1 MRALLAYPFFLFH
14 MNRFTAPLSFSAA
27 LAALALLG
35 SCSTSQQAE
44 VSTTAPADR
53 PDAIGAPTTSPT
65 VSGQSQSKG
74 GITLTPYNDSPKFPT
89 AQMRLNSPVGGSTV
103 PSGAVA
109 FSYDL
114 TNFQLTKMT
123 ASDHAMQMANSMK
136 GQHIHNIVD
145 NQPYTAHYETKFTKP
160 VADGHHVVLSFLSR
174 SYHESLKHL
183 GAYDL
188 RLITVGN
195 PTPSAADS
203 AQQRFNLKAPSL
215 FYSRP
220 KDKYEGKDAQKIM
233 LDFYLVNTT
242 LSPSG
247 NKVRATINGTEF
259 MLDNWLP
266 YMMEGL
272 PAGQAT
278 IKLELLDSSGTLIP
292 GIYNSV
298 TRTITVAP

>member
-1 MRALLAYPFFLFH
+1 MKHFLTP
-14 MNRFTAPLSFSAA
+14 RSGTLA
-27 LAALALLG
+27 LAALLALG
-35 SCSTSQQAE
+35 SCSTSQPAE
-44 VSTTAPADR
+44 TSTTGPADR
-53 PDAIGAPTTSPT
+53 NTALGAQKTTNAAA
-65 VSGQSQSKG
+65 GEAQSKN
-74 GITLTPYNDSPKFPT
+74 GITLTPFDDSPKFPT
-89 AQMRLNSPVGGSTV
+89 AQVRLNTPVAGSTV
-103 PSGAVA
+103 TSPVP

-123 ASDHAMQMANSMK
+123 GSDHAMQMANSMK
-136 GQHIHNIVD
+136 GQHIHLIID
-145 NQPYTAHYETKFTKP
+145 DQPYIAKYETKFTQDMAP
-160 VADGHHVVLSFLSR
+160 GHHVVLSFLSR

-188 RLITVGN
+188 RMVTVGT
-195 PTPSAADS
+195 TPDTAKMAFDV
-203 AQQRFNLKAPSL
+203 KAPTL

-220 KDKYEGKDAQKIM
+220 KDKYEGNDAKKIM

-242 LSPSG
+242 LAPDG

-259 MLDNWLP
+259 MLTSWLP

-278 IKLELLDSSGTLIP
+278 IKLELVDSSGTMIP
-292 GIYNSV
+292 GPYNSV

>member
-1 MRALLAYPFFLFH
+1 MKYVF
-14 MNRFTAPLSFSAA
+14 APLSGSVA
-27 LAALALLG
+27 LAALLALG
-35 SCSTSQQAE
+35 SCSTSQPAE
-44 VSTTAPADR
+44 TDTTSPADR
-53 PDAIGAPTTSPT
+53 PTALGAQTTANT
-65 VSGQSQSKG
+65 VAGEAQSKN

-89 AQMRLNSPVGGSTV
+89 AQLRLNTPVAGSTV
-103 PSGAVA
+103 ASPVP

-123 ASDHAMQMANSMK
+123 GSEHAGQMANSMK
-136 GQHIHNIVD
+136 GQHIHLIID
-145 NQPYTAHYETKFTKP
+145 NQPYIAKYETKFTQEMAP
-160 VADGHHVVLSFLSR
+160 GRHVVLSFLSR

-188 RLITVGN
+188 RVVTAG
-195 PTPSAADS
+195 TATDTAGT
-203 AQQRFNLKAPSL
+203 AFNVKAPTL

-220 KDKYEGKDAQKIM
+220 KDTYAGADAKKIM

-259 MLDNWLP
+259 MLDQWVP

-278 IKLELLDSSGTLIP
+278 IKLELVDSSGAIIP
-292 GIYNSV
+292 GPYNSV
-298 TRTITVAP
+298 TRSITVQP

>member
-1 MRALLAYPFFLFH
+1 MLFSRTLAA
-14 MNRFTAPLSFSAA
+14 APVA

-35 SCSTSQQAE
+35 SCSTTQQAE
-44 VSTTAPADR
+44 STTTAPADR
-53 PDAIGAPTTSPT
+53 PNAIGAPTTTST
-65 VSGQSQSKG
+65 VSGQAQSKG

-89 AQMRLNSPVGGSTV
+89 AQLRLNAPIEGSTV
-103 PSGAVA
+103 PSGEVP
-109 FSYDL
+109 FSYEL

-123 ASDHAMQMANSMK
+123 DSDHAMQMANSMK

-145 NQPYTAHYETKFTKP
+145 NQPYTAHYDTKFTKP
-160 VADGHHVVLSFLSR
+160 IADGQHVVLSFLSR
-174 SYHESLKHL
+174 SYHESLKHR

-188 RLITVGN
+188 RTITVG
-195 PTPSAADS
+195 TPAAGTPPMAFD
-203 AQQRFNLKAPSL
+203 LKAPHL

-242 LSPSG
+242 LAPDG

-278 IKLELLDSSGTLIP
+278 IKLELLDGSGNLIP
-292 GIYNSV
+292 GPYNSV

>member
-1 MRALLAYPFFLFH
+1 MKLL
-14 MNRFTAPLSFSAA
+14 TAPLSGPLAF
-27 LAALALLG
+27 AALALLG

-44 VSTTAPADR
+44 STTGPADR
-53 PDAIGAPTTSPT
+53 AGALGAQRATST
-65 VSGQSQSKG
+65 VSGQAQSKG

-89 AQMRLNSPVGGSTV
+89 AQMRVNAPIQGSTV
-103 PSGAVA
+103 PSGEVA

-123 ASDHAMQMANSMK
+123 DSDHAMQMANSMK

-145 NQPYTAHYETKFTKP
+145 NMPYTAHYDTKFTKP
-160 VADGHHVVLSFLSR
+160 IADGQHVVLSFLSR
-174 SYHESLKHL
+174 SYHESLKHA

-188 RLITVGN
+188 RTITVG
-195 PTPSAADS
+195 TPAAGTPPMQFD
-203 AQQRFNLKAPSL
+203 LKAPHL

-242 LSPSG
+242 LAPDG

-272 PAGQAT
+272 PAGEAT
-278 IKLELLDSSGTLIP
+278 IKLELVDSSGTLIP
-292 GIYNSV
+292 GPYNSV

>member
-1 MRALLAYPFFLFH
+1 
-14 MNRFTAPLSFSAA
+14 MNHRTASLSFSAA
-27 LAALALLG
+27 LATLVLLG
-35 SCSTSQQAE
+35 SCSTSQRAE
-44 VSTTAPADR
+44 SSTTTSPADR
-53 PDAIGAPTTSPT
+53 PNAIGAQQTGPT
-65 VSGQSQSKG
+65 VSGAAQTKG

-89 AQMRLNSPVGGSTV
+89 AQLRLNAPVAGSTV
-103 PSGAVA
+103 PSGPVA
-109 FSYDL
+109 FSYEL

-123 ASDHAMQMANSMK
+123 ESDHAMQMANSMK

-145 NQPYTAHYETKFTKP
+145 NEPYTAHYDTKFTKP
-160 VADGHHVVLSFLSR
+160 IADGQHVILSFLSR
-174 SYHESLKHL
+174 SYHESIKHL

-188 RLITVGN
+188 RTITVG
-195 PTPSAADS
+195 TPAANAPASTFDV
-203 AQQRFNLKAPSL
+203 KAPAL

-242 LSPSG
+242 ISPSG

-259 MLDNWLP
+259 MLNQWLP

-292 GIYNSV
+292 GPYNSV

>member
-1 MRALLAYPFFLFH
+1 M
-14 MNRFTAPLSFSAA
+14 
-27 LAALALLG
+27 
-35 SCSTSQQAE
+35 
-44 VSTTAPADR
+44 
-53 PDAIGAPTTSPT
+53 
-65 VSGQSQSKG
+65 KG
-74 GITLTPYNDSPKFPT
+74 GITLTPFNDSPKFPT
-89 AQMRLNSPVGGSTV
+89 AGLRLNAPIDGSSL
-103 PSGAVA
+103 PSGPVA
-109 FSYDL
+109 FSYEL

-123 ASDHAMQMANSMK
+123 ESEHATHMANSMK

-145 NQPYTAHYETKFTKP
+145 NQPYTAHYETKFSRP
-160 VADGHHVVLSFLSR
+160 IADGQHVVLSFLSR
-174 SYHESLKHL
+174 SYHESLKHK

-188 RLITVGN
+188 RTITVG
-195 PTPSAADS
+195 TPAAGTAPSTFDT
-203 AQQRFNLKAPSL
+203 KAPAL

-220 KDKYEGKDAQKIM
+220 KDTYAGNDAKSIM

-242 LSPSG
+242 LAPDG

-259 MLDNWLP
+259 MLDQWLP

-292 GIYNSV
+292 GPYNSV

>member
-1 MRALLAYPFFLFH
+1 MKHLL
-14 MNRFTAPLSFSAA
+14 TPLGSS
-27 LAALALLG
+27 LALVAILGLG

-44 VSTTAPADR
+44 TSTAGPADR
-53 PDAIGAPTTSPT
+53 NTALGAQTSVST
-65 VSGQSQSKG
+65 VAGSAQTKG
-74 GITLTPYNDSPKFPT
+74 GITLTPFDDSPKFPT
-89 AQMRLNSPVGGSTV
+89 AQLRLNAPLPGSTV
-103 PSGAVA
+103 PSGEVA

-145 NQPYTAHYETKFTKP
+145 NQPYTAHYDTKFTKP
-160 VADGHHVVLSFLSR
+160 IADGQHVILSFLSR

-188 RLITVGN
+188 RVITVG
-195 PTPSAADS
+195 TPAAGTPPLAFDV
-203 AQQRFNLKAPSL
+203 KAPSL

-220 KDKYEGKDAQKIM
+220 KDTYSGKDAQKIM

-242 LSPSG
+242 LAPDG

-259 MLDNWLP
+259 MLDRWLP
-266 YMMEGL
+266 YMMQGL

-278 IKLELLDSSGTLIP
+278 IKLELLDGSGNLIP
-292 GIYNSV
+292 GPYNSV

>member
-1 MRALLAYPFFLFH
+1 MALAVLLA
-14 MNRFTAPLSFSAA
+14 
-27 LAALALLG
+27 LG
-35 SCSTSQQAE
+35 SCSTAE
-44 VSTTAPADR
+44 TTTTGPAERPTALGAQTSTNSVA
-53 PDAIGAPTTSPT
+53 GE
-65 VSGQSQSKG
+65 VQSKN

-89 AQMRLNSPVGGSTV
+89 AQLRLNTPVAGSTV
-103 PSGAVA
+103 ASPVP

-123 ASDHAMQMANSMK
+123 GSEHATQMANSMK
-136 GQHIHNIVD
+136 GQHIHLIID
-145 NQPYTAHYETKFTKP
+145 NQPYIAKYETKFTQEMAP
-160 VADGHHVVLSFLSR
+160 GHHVVLSFLSR

-188 RLITVGN
+188 RVVTAGTATDAAGN
-195 PTPSAADS
+195 S
-203 AQQRFNLKAPSL
+203 FNVKAPTL

-220 KDKYEGKDAQKIM
+220 KDTYAGADAKKIM

-259 MLDNWLP
+259 MLDQWVP

-278 IKLELLDSSGTLIP
+278 IKLELVDGSGSLIAGP
-292 GIYNSV
+292 YNSV
-298 TRTITVAP
+298 TRTITVQP

>member
-1 MRALLAYPFFLFH
+1 MLFSRTLAA
-14 MNRFTAPLSFSAA
+14 APAA

-35 SCSTSQQAE
+35 SCSTTQQAE
-44 VSTTAPADR
+44 TTTGPADR
-53 PDAIGAPTTSPT
+53 PEAIGAQRAAST
-65 VSGQSQSKG
+65 VSGQAQSKG

-89 AQMRLNSPVGGSTV
+89 AQMRVNAPIEGSTV
-103 PSGAVA
+103 PSGEVA

-123 ASDHAMQMANSMK
+123 DSDHAMQMANSMK

-145 NQPYTAHYETKFTKP
+145 NQPYTAHYDTKFTKP
-160 VADGHHVVLSFLSR
+160 IADGQHVVLSFLSR
-174 SYHESLKHL
+174 SYHESLKHR

-188 RLITVGN
+188 RTITVG
-195 PTPSAADS
+195 TPAAGTPPNTFD
-203 AQQRFNLKAPSL
+203 LKAPHL

-242 LSPSG
+242 LAPDG

-259 MLDNWLP
+259 MLDQWLP

-278 IKLELLDSSGTLIP
+278 IKLELVDSSGSLIP
-292 GIYNSV
+292 GPYNSV

>member
-1 MRALLAYPFFLFH
+1 
-14 MNRFTAPLSFSAA
+14 MNRFATPLSGTMA

-44 VSTTAPADR
+44 TSTVSPADR
-53 PDAIGAPTTSPT
+53 PNAIGAPRTAST
-65 VSGQSQSKG
+65 VSGQAQTKG

-89 AQMRLNSPVGGSTV
+89 AQMVLNAPIQGSTV
-103 PSGAVA
+103 PSGEVA

-145 NQPYTAHYETKFTKP
+145 NQPYTAHYDTKFTKP
-160 VADGHHVVLSFLSR
+160 IADGQHVVLSFLSR
-174 SYHESLKHL
+174 SYHESLKHV

-188 RLITVGN
+188 RTITVG
-195 PTPSAADS
+195 TPAAGTQPLNFD
-203 AQQRFNLKAPSL
+203 LKAPHL

-220 KDKYEGKDAQKIM
+220 KDTYSGKDAQKIM

-242 LSPSG
+242 LAPDG

-259 MLDNWLP
+259 MLDQWLP

-278 IKLELLDSSGTLIP
+278 IKLELLDSSGNLIP
-292 GIYNSV
+292 GPYNSV

>member
-1 MRALLAYPFFLFH
+1 
-14 MNRFTAPLSFSAA
+14 MNRFTAPLSGSLA

-44 VSTTAPADR
+44 TTTSPADR
-53 PDAIGAPTTSPT
+53 PEAIGAPRATST
-65 VSGQSQSKG
+65 VSGQAQSKG
-74 GITLTPYNDSPKFPT
+74 GITLTPYNDSPKFPS
-89 AQMRLNSPVGGSTV
+89 AQMRVNAPIQGSTV
-103 PSGAVA
+103 PSGEVA

-123 ASDHAMQMANSMK
+123 ASEHAMQMANSMK

-145 NQPYTAHYETKFTKP
+145 NQPYTAHYDTKFTKP
-160 VADGHHVVLSFLSR
+160 IADGQHVVLSFLSR
-174 SYHESLKHL
+174 SYHESIKQL

-188 RLITVGN
+188 RTITVG
-195 PTPSAADS
+195 TPAASTPPLNFD
-203 AQQRFNLKAPSL
+203 LKAPHL

-242 LSPSG
+242 LAPDG

-259 MLDNWLP
+259 MLDQWLP

-278 IKLELLDSSGTLIP
+278 IKLELVDNGGTLIP
-292 GIYNSV
+292 GPFNSV